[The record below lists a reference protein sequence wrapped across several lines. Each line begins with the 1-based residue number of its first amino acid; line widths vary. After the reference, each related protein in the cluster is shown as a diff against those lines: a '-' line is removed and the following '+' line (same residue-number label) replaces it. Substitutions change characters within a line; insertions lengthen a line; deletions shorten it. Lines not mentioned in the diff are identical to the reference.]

1 MLMHSAKVSGIVIF
15 GAKGFLGSEILK
27 FYPGSAAPSCDIAD
41 PEAVREVLD
50 SEKPSVVIN
59 AAGKTGRPN
68 IDWCEEHKEET
79 LRANVTGPLI
89 LLEECLKRG
98 IRLVH
103 LGTGC
108 IYDGP
113 PERIFTEEDPPNF
126 FGSFY
131 SLTKATSDMLLAR
144 FPVLQLRIRMPLD
157 GTTNP
162 RTLVMKLK
170 KYRRLLDHPNS
181 VTYLPDFFSALRTL
195 IGRKATGIYNVVN
208 PGTLSPYKVMC
219 RYREVVDS
227 SVQFERLTLDD
238 LPTVVRAARSNCTL
252 SCEKLKKEGIVLRP
266 IEEAL
271 EEALS
276 KIKAQGK

>member
-1 MLMHSAKVSGIVIF
+1 MHASSVSRILIF
-15 GAKGFLGSEILK
+15 GARGFLGSEICKL
-27 FYPGSAAPSCDIAD
+27 YPDCSSPSCDIAD
-41 PEAVREVLD
+41 AHAVAEILD
-50 SEKPSVVIN
+50 REKPSIVIN

-89 LLEECLKRG
+89 LSEECLKRG
-98 IRLVH
+98 IYFVH

-108 IYDGP
+108 IYNGP
-113 PERIFTEEDPPNF
+113 PEKIFTEDDPPNF

-131 SLTKATSDMLLAR
+131 SLTKATSDMLLGR

-157 GTTNP
+157 CTTNP
-162 RTLVMKLK
+162 RSLVMKLK
-170 KYRRLLDHPNS
+170 KYKRLLDHPNS
-181 VTYLPDFFSALRTL
+181 ITYLPDFFFVLRTL
-195 IGRKATGIYNVVN
+195 IDRRATGIYNVVN
-208 PGTLSPYKVMC
+208 PGTLSPYNVMC
-219 RYREVVDS
+219 RFKDVVDP

-252 SCEKLKKEGIVLRP
+252 SCDKLRREGIVMRP

-276 KIKAQGK
+276 KIKARGQ

>member
-1 MLMHSAKVSGIVIF
+1 MSDVLIF
-15 GAKGFLGSEILK
+15 GARGFLGSEIHKL
-27 FYPGSAAPSCDIAD
+27 YPDCAVPSCDIAD
-41 PEAVREVLD
+41 PQAVREVLD
-50 SEKPSVVIN
+50 REKPSIVIN

-89 LLEECLKRG
+89 LAEECIKRG
-98 IRLVH
+98 IYLVH

-113 PERIFTEEDPPNF
+113 PEKIFTEEDPPNF

-131 SLTKATSDMLLAR
+131 SLTKATSDMLLGR
-144 FPVLQLRIRMPLD
+144 FPVLQLRVRMPMD
-157 GTTNP
+157 GTANP

-170 KYRRLLDHPNS
+170 KYKRLLDHPNS
-181 VTYLPDFFSALRTL
+181 VTYLPDFFAAIQILVK
-195 IGRKATGIYNVVN
+195 RKATGIYNVVN

-219 RYREVVDS
+219 RYKEVVDPS
-227 SVQFERLTLDD
+227 LQFERLTLDG

-252 SCEKLKKEGIVLRP
+252 SCEKLRREGIVMRP
-266 IEEAL
+266 VEEAL
-271 EEALS
+271 EDALRML
-276 KIKAQGK
+276 KDAQV